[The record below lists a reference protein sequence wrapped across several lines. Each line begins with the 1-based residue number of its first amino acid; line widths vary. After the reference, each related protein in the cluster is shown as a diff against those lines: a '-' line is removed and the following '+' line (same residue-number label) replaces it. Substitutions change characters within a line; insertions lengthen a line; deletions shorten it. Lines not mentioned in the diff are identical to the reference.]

1 MRQKKFYLLLL
12 GQILAVIT
20 IGGLIF
26 IDSSTLEGW
35 FSEPTRFMQQDPEC
49 DLHLSKCS
57 IKIEP
62 NYEFV
67 LDISPRTIPLMKPLT
82 FTLEYTG
89 TELQTLKGK
98 IYATNMDMG
107 IHPIVLKPTTKG
119 ILQGIVVLPTCL
131 VGNMKW
137 RAEFPLPK
145 FNPDAIRDTIVF
157 TFQTDI

>member
-1 MRQKKFYLLLL
+1 MRQRKFYLLLV
-12 GQILAVIT
+12 GQILAVVI

-26 IDSSTLEGW
+26 LDSATLDSWLE
-35 FSEPTRFMQQDPEC
+35 EPTRYVQQNPEC
-49 DLHLSKCS
+49 DLHVSKCT
-57 IKIEP
+57 IEIEP
-62 NYEFV
+62 SLEFA

-82 FTLEYTG
+82 FTLEYVG

-107 IHPIVLKPTTKG
+107 IHPIILKPITNG
-119 ILQGIVVLPTCL
+119 VLQGVVVLPTCL

-145 FNPDAIRDTIVF
+145 SNPDTIRDTIVF